1 MDLNTLN
8 SIALL
13 AAEFGNSKM
22 LKRLIAFG
30 ADTNACDDMGRTL
43 LMISAQG
50 GHHKC
55 IKVLLDAECNVQ
67 TTDSAANNAVMHL
80 MQSPDGLT
88 TYGGM
93 MSLFYLKL
101 EGAEMNAENIHGE
114 YPLSLAIVRDD
125 TQQSVKALL
134 DAGAN
139 PNFISNFDETP
150 LQVATSY
157 ELENGLTYVK
167 DLLEYKANPEF
178 VPSSPL
184 PSTVMTNSYELCL
197 LLLDN
202 NANLDGVNQSVGTLL
217 LASAIFGRPQ
227 FTKLAL
233 TNNAKINISNYE
245 TIDESYKRAPENIEE
260 EALMLVLASGEKYP
274 YFESA
279 SEPAE
284 IRNYNRDIGL
294 ANICRKFIRNQLME
308 SNPTINLFELVRRTS
323 LPPILQNY
331 LVFDMSF

>member
-1 MDLNTLN
+1 MQ
-8 SIALL
+8 
-13 AAEFGNSKM
+13 EVGV
-22 LKRLIAFG
+22 LK
-30 ADTNACDDMGRTL
+30 
-43 LMISAQG
+43 
-50 GHHKC
+50 
-55 IKVLLDAECNVQ
+55 V
-67 TTDSAANNAVMHL
+67 
-80 MQSPDGLT
+80 LT

-93 MSLFYLKL
+93 MSLLYLKL
-101 EGAEMNAENIHGE
+101 EGAEMNAENIHDE

-139 PNFISNFDETP
+139 PNFISNFDEMP

-157 ELENGLTYVK
+157 ELENGLRYVK
-167 DLLEYKANPEF
+167 DLLEYKATPEF

-233 TNNAKINISNYE
+233 RNKAKINISKYE
-245 TIDESYKRAPENIEE
+245 TLDS
-260 EALMLVLASGEKYP
+260 
-274 YFESA
+274 
-279 SEPAE
+279 
-284 IRNYNRDIGL
+284 
-294 ANICRKFIRNQLME
+294 
-308 SNPTINLFELVRRTS
+308 
-323 LPPILQNY
+323 
-331 LVFDMSF
+331 VF

>member
-1 MDLNTLN
+1 
-8 SIALL
+8 
-13 AAEFGNSKM
+13 
-22 LKRLIAFG
+22 
-30 ADTNACDDMGRTL
+30 
-43 LMISAQG
+43 
-50 GHHKC
+50 
-55 IKVLLDAECNVQ
+55 
-67 TTDSAANNAVMHL
+67 MHL
-80 MQSPDGLT
+80 MQSPEGLT

-93 MSLFYLKL
+93 MSLLYLKL

-139 PNFISNFDETP
+139 PNFISNFDEMP

-157 ELENGLTYVK
+157 ELENGLRYVK
-167 DLLEYKANPEF
+167 DLLEYKATPEF

-233 TNNAKINISNYE
+233 RNKAKINISKYE
-245 TIDESYKRAPENIEE
+245 TLDS
-260 EALMLVLASGEKYP
+260 
-274 YFESA
+274 
-279 SEPAE
+279 
-284 IRNYNRDIGL
+284 
-294 ANICRKFIRNQLME
+294 
-308 SNPTINLFELVRRTS
+308 
-323 LPPILQNY
+323 
-331 LVFDMSF
+331 VF